1 MSLLR
6 HTALVGERTGAYTM
20 FVGKPSRGH
29 FKDIFLDEHLILKWI
44 NEIM

>member
-1 MSLLR
+1 MSLLG
-6 HTALVGERTGAYTM
+6 HTAIVGERTGACII

-29 FKDIFLDEHLILKWI
+29 FKDIFVGENLILKWI